1 MDAQY
6 GAEAMTH
13 GLLASLY
20 GADEIYSMG
29 LLGDAQILSYEK
41 MVADN
46 LLTHQLQSIAKPL
59 NVDEAHLQAELIA
72 KVGIGGH
79 YLKQRETRDFTQ
91 REYLPMWPPADKTFP
106 ELAREQALDIYHNHQ
121 PPPLPEG
128 APDRIASILEH
139 ASVEIQ

>member
-13 GLLASLY
+13 GLLAYLY

-59 NVDEAHLQAELIA
+59 NVDEDHLQAELIA

-91 REYLPMWPPADKTFP
+91 REYIPMWPPADKTIP
-106 ELAREQALDIYHNHQ
+106 ELARKQALDIYHNHQ
-121 PPPLPEG
+121 SPLLPDG
-128 APDRIASILEH
+128 AAERIASILEQ
-139 ASVEIQ
+139 ARVEIQ